1 MNGVQ
6 TELNCKPNVKRCKR
20 FVFPEYSPL
29 LYHNTL
35 KTKAIKLFQ
44 ADHILTRFVFPP
56 LHSIEV
62 ESVASVYFTQS
73 DTYSLRV
80 EGEKKWVDQ
89 TKCTVK
95 DGVLLIAWAEKGK
108 KTTRNV
114 NGLSIYISAPDLQKV
129 AFEGVGSFN
138 CKSRLNLKDVKFDV
152 EGVGSL
158 HVTDLRARNVQV
170 SLEGVGSGE
179 LAVDCEHLDA
189 SIEGVGSLTLSG
201 KAKSAQIS
209 KDGIGSVSTRRLK
222 VGE

>member
-1 MNGVQ
+1 MARLPNFLVIIRSEKLSGKGQGRGCLGVRKK
-6 TELNCKPNVKRCKR
+6 ER
-20 FVFPEYSPL
+20 FVLGKRTFRSQKSK
-29 LYHNTL
+29 H
-35 KTKAIKLFQ
+35 
-44 ADHILTRFVFPP
+44 FV
-56 LHSIEV
+56 LRII
-62 ESVASVYFTQS
+62 S

>member
-1 MNGVQ
+1 MKKIVRILAGLVMG
-6 TELNCKPNVKRCKR
+6 LMCVNCASARSGNEEKVS
-20 FVFPEYSPL
+20 E
-29 LYHNTL
+29 
-35 KTKAIKLFQ
+35 
-44 ADHILTRFVFPP
+44 TRSVNPF
-56 LHSIEV
+56 HSIEV

-73 DTYSLRV
+73 D
-80 EGEKKWVDQ
+80 
-89 TKCTVK
+89 KCTVK

-138 CKSRLNLKDVKFDV
+138 CKSRLNLKNVKFDV

-158 HVTDLRARNVQV
+158 HVADLHARNVQV

>member
-1 MNGVQ
+1 MKKIVRILAGLVMG
-6 TELNCKPNVKRCKR
+6 LMCVNCASARSGNEEKVS
-20 FVFPEYSPL
+20 E
-29 LYHNTL
+29 
-35 KTKAIKLFQ
+35 
-44 ADHILTRFVFPP
+44 TRSVNPF
-56 LHSIEV
+56 HSIEV

-108 KTTRNV
+108 K
-114 NGLSIYISAPDLQKV
+114 IYISAPDLQKV

-138 CKSRLNLKDVKFDV
+138 CKSRLNLKNVKFDV

-158 HVTDLRARNVQV
+158 HVADLHARNVQV

>member
-1 MNGVQ
+1 MN
-6 TELNCKPNVKRCKR
+6 P
-20 FVFPEYSPL
+20 F
-29 LYHNTL
+29 
-35 KTKAIKLFQ
+35 
-44 ADHILTRFVFPP
+44 
-56 LHSIEV
+56 HSIEV

-73 DTYSLRV
+73 DIYSLRV

-138 CKSRLNLKDVKFDV
+138 CKSRLDLKDVKFDV

>member
-1 MNGVQ
+1 M
-6 TELNCKPNVKRCKR
+6 KKIASI
-20 FVFPEYSPL
+20 FVGLVMVFLCATCICAKGSSEDKVSE
-29 LYHNTL
+29 
-35 KTKAIKLFQ
+35 
-44 ADHILTRFVFPP
+44 TRSVSAF
-56 LHSIEV
+56 HSIEV

-73 DTYSLRV
+73 NTYSLRV
-80 EGEKKWVDQ
+80 EGEKKWVNQ

-95 DGVLLIAWAEKGK
+95 DGVLLITWAEKGK
-108 KTTRNV
+108 KTTKNV
-114 NGLSIYISAPDLQKV
+114 NGLSIYVSAPDLQKV

-158 HVTDLRARNVQV
+158 HVADLHARNVQV

>member
-1 MNGVQ
+1 MKKIASIFMGLVMIFLCA
-6 TELNCKPNVKRCKR
+6 TCISAKGSSDDKVSE
-20 FVFPEYSPL
+20 
-29 LYHNTL
+29 
-35 KTKAIKLFQ
+35 
-44 ADHILTRFVFPP
+44 TRSVSAF
-56 LHSIEV
+56 HSIEV

-95 DGVLLIAWAEKGK
+95 DGVLLITWAEKGK
-108 KTTRNV
+108 KTTKNV
-114 NGLSIYISAPDLQKV
+114 NGLSIYVSAPDLQKV

-158 HVTDLRARNVQV
+158 KVADLHARNVKV
-170 SLEGVGSGE
+170 ALEGVGSGE
-179 LAVDCEHLDA
+179 LTVDCDQLDA
-189 SIEGVGSLTLSG
+189 SVEGVGSLTLSG
-201 KAKSAQIS
+201 KARSAHIS

>member
-1 MNGVQ
+1 M
-6 TELNCKPNVKRCKR
+6 KKIASI
-20 FVFPEYSPL
+20 FVGLVMVFLCATCISAKGSSEDKVSE
-29 LYHNTL
+29 
-35 KTKAIKLFQ
+35 
-44 ADHILTRFVFPP
+44 TRSVSAF
-56 LHSIEV
+56 HSIEV
-62 ESVASVYFTQS
+62 ESVAGVYFTQS

-80 EGEKKWVDQ
+80 EGEKKWVDL

-158 HVTDLRARNVQV
+158 HVTDLHARNVQV

>member
-1 MNGVQ
+1 MKKIV
-6 TELNCKPNVKRCKR
+6 R
-20 FVFPEYSPL
+20 
-29 LYHNTL
+29 
-35 KTKAIKLFQ
+35 
-44 ADHILTRFVFPP
+44 ILTGLVMGLMCVNCASAKSGNEEKVSETRSVNPF
-56 LHSIEV
+56 HSIEV

-138 CKSRLNLKDVKFDV
+138 CKSRLDLKDVKFDV

>member
-1 MNGVQ
+1 MKKIVRILAGLVMG
-6 TELNCKPNVKRCKR
+6 LMCVNCASARSGNEEKVS
-20 FVFPEYSPL
+20 E
-29 LYHNTL
+29 
-35 KTKAIKLFQ
+35 
-44 ADHILTRFVFPP
+44 TRSVNPF
-56 LHSIEV
+56 HSIEV

-80 EGEKKWVDQ
+80 EDQ

-158 HVTDLRARNVQV
+158 HVTDLHARNVQV

-179 LAVDCEHLDA
+179 LAVDCDHLDA

>member
-1 MNGVQ
+1 MIFLCATCISAKGSSDDKVS
-6 TELNCKPNVKRCKR
+6 E
-20 FVFPEYSPL
+20 
-29 LYHNTL
+29 
-35 KTKAIKLFQ
+35 
-44 ADHILTRFVFPP
+44 TRSVSAF
-56 LHSIEV
+56 HSIEV

-95 DGVLLIAWAEKGK
+95 DGVLLITWAEKGK
-108 KTTRNV
+108 KTTKNV
-114 NGLSIYISAPDLQKV
+114 NGLSIYVSAPDLQKV

-158 HVTDLRARNVQV
+158 KVADLHARNVKV
-170 SLEGVGSGE
+170 ALEGVGSGE
-179 LAVDCEHLDA
+179 LTVDCDQLDA
-189 SIEGVGSLTLSG
+189 SVEGVGSLTLSG
-201 KAKSAQIS
+201 KARSAHIS

>member
-1 MNGVQ
+1 M
-6 TELNCKPNVKRCKR
+6 
-20 FVFPEYSPL
+20 
-29 LYHNTL
+29 
-35 KTKAIKLFQ
+35 
-44 ADHILTRFVFPP
+44 
-56 LHSIEV
+56 
-62 ESVASVYFTQS
+62 
-73 DTYSLRV
+73 
-80 EGEKKWVDQ
+80 
-89 TKCTVK
+89 
-95 DGVLLIAWAEKGK
+95 
-108 KTTRNV
+108 
-114 NGLSIYISAPDLQKV
+114 NGLSIYICAPDLQKV

-158 HVTDLRARNVQV
+158 HVADLHARNVQV